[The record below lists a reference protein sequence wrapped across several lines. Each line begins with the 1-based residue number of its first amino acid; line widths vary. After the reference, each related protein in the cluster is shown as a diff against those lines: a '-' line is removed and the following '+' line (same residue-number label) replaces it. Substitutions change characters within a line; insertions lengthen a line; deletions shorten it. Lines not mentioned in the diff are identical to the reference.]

1 MLGVDERQNCYLCEH
16 PLAAHETSWK
26 IGFDLDPSALEVGV
40 CRTEHC
46 LCGGFL
52 PDPWRSLG
60 DRPLPDQLGAPYQRT
75 AFTVRWDYHQIAVHA
90 GTLRPEVVGREL
102 DAEMAL
108 LGKEGWELVMS
119 ENLGEYR
126 IYRFKKPV
134 MTGVLIR

>member
-1 MLGVDERQNCYLCEH
+1 MLGVDERQNCYICEH

-26 IGFDLDPSALEVGV
+26 VGLDLEPSVLEVKV

-46 LCGGFL
+46 LCEGFL
-52 PDPWRSLG
+52 PDPWQNLG
-60 DRPLPDQLGAPYQRT
+60 ERPLTDQLGATYQRT
-75 AFTVRWDYHQIAVHA
+75 AFSVRWDYHQIAVPA
-90 GTLRPEVVGREL
+90 GTRHPNGVAQEL
-102 DAEMAL
+102 DVEMAR